1 MKRLL
6 LTAAIASLASTAAMA
21 QSSGSGGGSFSNAFL
36 IPTIV
41 CSVTASAT
49 SSTSCNV
56 QAGSTKLLYGNIK
69 VPSASNKNVILMG
82 SLETSILTDT
92 TVASVGGTK
101 STSSAFGS
109 IIVTPQI
116 YQCLDSNCNT
126 VSSTPAAP
134 IVPSRVTFDERLQ
147 TLSASLLGLGC
158 TANTTTGVIT
168 CTSPE
173 TIELLLST
181 TSAHSFNFLV
191 NGPLSSGVYQVQFG
205 VQVSGSASTSAT
217 LQSGASVSVAVG
229 AGSLI
234 EEILQSQ
241 TPFTTVSACTP
252 VGAAVTGSA
261 VNGCGP

>member
-1 MKRLL
+1 
-6 LTAAIASLASTAAMA
+6 
-21 QSSGSGGGSFSNAFL
+21 
-36 IPTIV
+36 
-41 CSVTASAT
+41 
-49 SSTSCNV
+49 
-56 QAGSTKLLYGNIK
+56 
-69 VPSASNKNVILMG
+69 VILMG

-92 TVASVGGTK
+92 TVASSGGTK
-101 STSSAFGS
+101 SQSSAFGS

-116 YQCLDSNCNT
+116 YQCLDQYCNV

-134 IVPSRVTFDERLQ
+134 IVPSKVTFDERLQ

-158 TANTTTGVIT
+158 TASTTTGVIT

-191 NGPLSSGVYQVQFG
+191 NGSLQSGVYQVQLG
-205 VQVSGSASTSAT
+205 VQVSDTATTTAT
-217 LQSGASVSVAVG
+217 LGSGASVAVG
-229 AGSLI
+229 VGGGSLI

-241 TPFTTVSACTP
+241 TPFTTISACSP
-252 VGAAVTGSA
+252 TGTTSGST

>member
-1 MKRLL
+1 MKRIFVM
-6 LTAAIASLASTAAMA
+6 AAAASLASTAAMA
-21 QSSGSGGGSFSNAFL
+21 QSSGSGGGSFANAYL
-36 IPTIV
+36 IPVIV
-41 CSVTASAT
+41 CSVTANAT
-49 SSTSCNV
+49 TASSCAT
-56 QAGSTKLLYGNIK
+56 QAGGPKVLYGNIK

-92 TVASVGGTK
+92 TVASLGGTK

-116 YQCLDSNCNT
+116 YQCLDAYCNT

-134 IVPSRVTFDERLQ
+134 IVPSKVTFDERLQ

-191 NGPLSSGVYQVQFG
+191 NGALSSGVYQVQLG
-205 VQVSGSASTSAT
+205 VQVSGTATTSAT
-217 LQSGASVSVAVG
+217 LSSGASVQVGVG

-241 TPFTTVSACTP
+241 TPFTSVTACNTT
-252 VGAAVTGSA
+252 GATSGTAV
-261 VNGCGP
+261 VGCGP

>member
-1 MKRLL
+1 MKRLFVM
-6 LTAAIASLASTAAMA
+6 AAAASLVSTAAMA
-21 QSSGSGGGSFSNAFL
+21 QSGGSGGGSFSNAFL

-49 SSTSCNV
+49 SSTLCDV
-56 QAGSTKLLYGNIK
+56 QAGSAKLLFGNIK
-69 VPSASNKNVILMG
+69 VPSAANKNVILMG

-92 TVASVGGTK
+92 TVASSGGTK
-101 STSSAFGS
+101 STSSAMGS

-126 VSSTPAAP
+126 VSNTPAAP
-134 IVPSRVTFDERLQ
+134 IVPSKVTFDERLQ
-147 TLSASLLGLGC
+147 TLSASLAGLGC

-168 CTSPE
+168 CTAPE

-191 NGPLSSGVYQVQFG
+191 NGSLASGVYQVQFG
-205 VQVSGSASTSAT
+205 VQVSGIASTTAT

-241 TPFTTVSACTP
+241 TPFTSVTACTP
-252 VGAAVTGSA
+252 VGGGA
-261 VNGCGP
+261 VNACGP

>member
-1 MKRLL
+1 MKSLFVM
-6 LTAAIASLASTAAMA
+6 AAMASLVSTGAMA
-21 QSSGSGGGSFSNAFL
+21 QSSGSGGGSFSNSFL
-36 IPTIV
+36 IPTIT
-41 CSVTASAT
+41 CSVTATAT
-49 SSTSCNV
+49 SPSNCDV
-56 QAGSTKLLYGNIK
+56 QQGSTKLLYGNIK
-69 VPSASNKNVILMG
+69 VPSAANKNVILLG

-92 TVASVGGTK
+92 TVASQGGK
-101 STSSAFGS
+101 TSSSSAMGS

-147 TLSASLLGLGC
+147 TLTANLLGLGC
-158 TANTTTGVIT
+158 TANTVTGVIT

-205 VQVSGSASTSAT
+205 VQVSGTAGTTAT
-217 LQSGASVSVAVG
+217 LGSGASVQVAVG
-229 AGSLI
+229 GGSLI

-252 VGAAVTGSA
+252 VGGGA
-261 VNGCGP
+261 VNACGP